1 MPKPRQVSIVISKD
15 ENNKDTH
22 LSNMAVFFGQF
33 MDHDISLSPEHEAT
47 GNCCDKPENGNQK
60 DSECMEIELPSD
72 DPFYS
77 PLKQTCIHLTRSLPH
92 CTSGFP
98 LQMNRE
104 QQNVIT
110 SFLDSSNVYGS
121 NDERSRRV
129 RTMVHGKLKVTTA
142 PELSRRKTDNTSP
155 KNKSPLYFPFL
166 F

>member
-1 MPKPRQVSIVISKD
+1 
-15 ENNKDTH
+15 
-22 LSNMAVFFGQF
+22 
-33 MDHDISLSPEHEAT
+33 
-47 GNCCDKPENGNQK
+47 
-60 DSECMEIELPSD
+60 MEIELPSD

-129 RTMVHGKLKVTTA
+129 RTMVHGKLKVTEENNLL
-142 PELSRRKTDNTSP
+142 PEEVLQKCKVPIAGDARAMENPNLASLHTLFVREHNRICEDLWDL
-155 KNKSPLYFPFL
+155 KNWGC
-166 F
+166 